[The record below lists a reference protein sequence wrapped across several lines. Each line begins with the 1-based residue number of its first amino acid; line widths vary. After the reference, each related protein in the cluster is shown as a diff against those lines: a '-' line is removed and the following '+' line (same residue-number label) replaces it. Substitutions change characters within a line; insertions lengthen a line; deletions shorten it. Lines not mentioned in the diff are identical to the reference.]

1 MIIPCMKLTSAMA
14 GVRRGMTAVS
24 GERILLLCPGAPG
37 CTMGAAVS
45 GWPQAFTA
53 LTKSTT
59 TKISQTQS
67 CRLDSVANEPV
78 SYTCRGSVIIIVSPT
93 RHKASDCLQDWMIRL
108 ATRPGND
115 ALGNATA
122 VSETWE
128 SRKSNRL

>member
-1 MIIPCMKLTSAMA
+1 MIIPCMKLTSAPA
-14 GVRRGMTAVS
+14 GDRRGMTAVS

-53 LTKSTT
+53 LTKRTT
-59 TKISQTQS
+59 TEISQTQS
-67 CRLDSVANEPV
+67 CRLDSVANEPM
-78 SYTCRGSVIIIVSPT
+78 SYTCHRSVMIVSPT
-93 RHKASDCLQDWMIRL
+93 RHKASDCLQDWMMRL

-122 VSETWE
+122 VSGTWE
-128 SRKSNRL
+128 SRK